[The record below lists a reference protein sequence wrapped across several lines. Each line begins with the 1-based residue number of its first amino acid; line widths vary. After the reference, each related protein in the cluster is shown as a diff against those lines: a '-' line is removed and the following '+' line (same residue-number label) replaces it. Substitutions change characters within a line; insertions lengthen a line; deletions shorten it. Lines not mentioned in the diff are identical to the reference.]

1 MLYHG
6 TSNKETVHRD
16 VDRLL
21 DMVGLSKHV
30 LGRYP
35 HEFSGGQRQR
45 IGIARAL
52 SLNPRFLVC
61 DEPVSALDV
70 SIQAQ
75 ILNLLRS
82 LQKDL
87 GLTCMFV
94 GHGLGAVNYVSDR
107 IAVMY
112 LGKIVEIG
120 PAQEVFHHPVH
131 PYTRA
136 LIDAVPIAD
145 PKKREQKPLLTGE
158 IGSSTNPP
166 SGCRFHP
173 RCPYATESCRQEVP
187 ELCSVFP
194 GSSHLAACPYAIA
207 QLAGGAP
214 AYDAKMQ
221 QVVVEQKWR

>member
-1 MLYHG
+1 
-6 TSNKETVHRD
+6 
-16 VDRLL
+16 
-21 DMVGLSKHV
+21 
-30 LGRYP
+30 
-35 HEFSGGQRQR
+35 
-45 IGIARAL
+45 
-52 SLNPRFLVC
+52 
-61 DEPVSALDV
+61 
-70 SIQAQ
+70 
-75 ILNLLRS
+75 
-82 LQKDL
+82 
-87 GLTCMFV
+87 MFV

-166 SGCRFHP
+166 SGCQLPSEMSVCDGKLQTGSAGALQCFP
-173 RCPYATESCRQEVP
+173 RQQ
-187 ELCSVFP
+187 
-194 GSSHLAACPYAIA
+194 SSGACPYAIA
-207 QLAGGAP
+207 QLTGGAP